1 MPDAIRITGGSLT
14 AHPRRGAFRIAAAVV
29 TAVVCIAASPAC
41 ADDTAPAPPG
51 STLDAYIAAFLQL
64 DRHELAALA
73 LTLGILCF
81 AVVTAILLVRTRQ
94 RLGDAE
100 AAALDESIAAR
111 AAIDRA
117 YALLMSEPQVL
128 IAWAAASDEPEIIGD
143 PSLVTSADA
152 PHRLLAFGTWLA
164 PAAARDMEHAVDALR
179 ARGISFAMTVA
190 TLSDRIIEAEG
201 HVIGG
206 RAILRLREVSG
217 AKYELAE
224 LTARHRKHIGDT
236 AALAALIEALPSPV
250 WTRDDAGK
258 LVFVNSAY
266 ARAVEAK
273 DAAEAVDR
281 GVELFDRAAR
291 TELFRAHEA
300 ARS

>member
-1 MPDAIRITGGSLT
+1 M
-14 AHPRRGAFRIAAAVV
+14 
-29 TAVVCIAASPAC
+29 
-41 ADDTAPAPPG
+41 
-51 STLDAYIAAFLQL
+51 
-64 DRHELAALA
+64 
-73 LTLGILCF
+73 
-81 AVVTAILLVRTRQ
+81 VTAILLVRTRQ

-100 AAALDESIAAR
+100 AAARDESIAAR

-179 ARGISFAMTVA
+179 ARGISFAMTVT

-217 AKYELAE
+217 VKYELAE
-224 LTARHRKHIGDT
+224 LTARHRKHIDDT

-300 ARS
+300 AQSYRRAAAGGGRRQPPQLRRDHGAGRARQRRHRASTPPKPSCCAPSSSA